1 MASKSSDKQFMLSEK
16 EFNSMAYDNTA
27 MMTNSQDIDNIYD
40 RNMEKINLS
49 DIKPNQSTIKKAD
62 PDNYSCWSRFTHCIR
77 GAWGTRLTEDTSENR
92 ELYIHTT
99 LRELVIYVFF
109 LITLMI
115 VAYGPFNSNT
125 YLLTSSMQNIFLTNQ
140 VPNGTDALNNVN
152 TFDTLWSVIKG
163 PIMDNW
169 YTDSWYNS
177 QPFVSE
183 NNLTLLYQNRLIGV
197 PRLRQLRV
205 ASNSCSVPVYF
216 SNDIKECFAEYHESN
231 EDKTPFGLKVG
242 TAWTYTS
249 SQQLGMSA
257 FWGSVGLYSGGG
269 YYEDLSR
276 NRNNASRQLDT
287 LFQNL
292 WLDRGTRVIFL
303 HFTTYNANMNLFCV
317 AEIAIEAPPS
327 GSLTVSNEF
336 RTIKL
341 LRYVTPF
348 DYFVLSCEC
357 TFMVFVAYYIIE
369 EIMEIKRHKCSY
381 FASVWNCLDIVIII
395 ISLVCCAF
403 NVYRTINVL
412 NLLEEVLQNP
422 NIFANFQL
430 LSIWQVNFNYAISL
444 TVFLAWV
451 KLFKYISFNKTM
463 TQLSST
469 LGSCAK
475 DLAGFAIMFFIVFF
489 SFAQLGYLAFG
500 TQAKDF
506 SSFMTTVFTLFRIIL
521 GDFDFNALQTA
532 NRVFGPIYFIV
543 YVFFVFFVLINMFIA
558 IINETYSSV
567 KSDLEK
573 QPNEFEMKDFL
584 KDRMQNMLQR
594 MKIKKKRIE
603 NIQKALE
610 LSDLGK
616 GGQVGYEELRNHLKA
631 KGFNDDEI
639 KTVFEQFDANKD
651 NALSQAEQLKMKAD
665 LEEQKIALVS
675 ELAKEEKLDLTAT
688 ESKASESI
696 KPSSKQ
702 QVTVEVKQGEF
713 MQLYKRV
720 NRIENG
726 MGQVIGHI
734 EDVLKAL
741 ALIEKAKM
749 IRRETMT
756 QFLQTII
763 ATSPQDRGDQL
774 DDIIQAGLDNMN
786 STVDLKN
793 K

>member
-16 EFNSMAYDNTA
+16 EFNSMAFDNA
-27 MMTNSQDIDNIYD
+27 MMINSQDIDNIYD

-49 DIKPNQSTIKKAD
+49 EIKPNQSTIKRAD
-62 PDNYSCWSRFTHCIR
+62 PDQYSCWSRFTHCLR
-77 GAWGTRLTEDTSENR
+77 GAWATRLTEDTSGNR

-99 LRELVIYVFF
+99 LRELIIYVFF
-109 LITLMI
+109 LATLMI

-125 YLLTSSMQNIFLTNQ
+125 YLLTSSMQNTFLTNQ

-152 TFDTLWSVIKG
+152 TFDSLWSVIKG
-163 PIMDNW
+163 PIMDSW

-205 ASNSCSVPVYF
+205 ASNSCAVPVYF

-231 EDKTPFGLKVG
+231 EDKTPFGLKVD

-249 SQQLGMSA
+249 SQQLGMST

-269 YYEDLSR
+269 YYVDLSR
-276 NRNNASRQLDT
+276 NRNNASSQLDT

-327 GSLTVSNEF
+327 GGLTISNEF

-357 TFMVFVAYYIIE
+357 TFMMFVVYYIIE
-369 EIMEIKRHKCSY
+369 EIMEIKRHKWSY

-395 ISLVCCAF
+395 ISMVCCAF
-403 NVYRTINVL
+403 NIYRTINVL

-430 LSIWQVNFNYAISL
+430 LSIWQVNFNYAISF

-584 KDRMQNMLQR
+584 KDRMQNMLQK

-616 GGQVGYEELRNHLKA
+616 GGQVDFEVLRNHLKA
-631 KGFNDDEI
+631 KGFSDDEI
-639 KTVFEQFDANKD
+639 KTVFEQFDVNKD
-651 NALSQAEQLKMKAD
+651 NTLSQAEQLKMKAE

-675 ELAKEEKLDLTAT
+675 ELAKEEKLDLTAI
-688 ESKASESI
+688 ESKGIESI
-696 KPSSKQ
+696 KPP
-702 QVTVEVKQGEF
+702 QVKLEVKQGEF

-741 ALIEKAKM
+741 ALIEKAKV

-763 ATSPQDRGDQL
+763 ASSPQDRGDHM

-793 K
+793 N